1 MSHII
6 RKKKK
11 LLARIR
17 RIRGQ
22 VDAVEKALEND
33 SEEAET
39 MQLIASIRGAI
50 NGLMGELIEDHI
62 QVHLI
67 EPIENPDPQWL
78 DETKQ
83 LVSIL
88 RTYLK

>member
-1 MSHII
+1 MSHIS
-6 RKKKK
+6 RKKTK

-22 VDAVEKALEND
+22 VDAVERAIEQN
-33 SEEAET
+33 SEEAEI
-39 MQLIASIRGAI
+39 MQLIASIRGAF
-50 NGLMGELIEDHI
+50 NGLMGELIEDMI
-62 QVHLI
+62 QVHVI